1 MTMIQQ
7 YETLAA
13 ILTCAGLYLI
23 STEVLIIGWWI
34 ALLSN
39 LLWIA
44 VGVKVSLYAMACLNA
59 VLGLIA
65 INALLSL

>member
-1 MTMIQQ
+1 MVKQ
-7 YETLAA
+7 YEITAA

-23 STEVLIIGWWI
+23 STEILIIGWWI

-44 VGVKVSLYAMACLNA
+44 VGVKVRLYALVALNT
-59 VLGLIA
+59 VLALIA
-65 INALLSL
+65 INALVSL